1 MEYQHSVKDSPL
13 NSACVVENL
22 CCYFKQII
30 SCEKTKLKNIYAT
43 RWLIFAGP
51 VTYTNNL
58 FIRIMTYHFCTSPF
72 TSLSPYFHVN

>member
-30 SCEKTKLKNIYAT
+30 IYEKTKLKNMA
-43 RWLIFAGP
+43 IFMRLDG
-51 VTYTNNL
+51 
-58 FIRIMTYHFCTSPF
+58 
-72 TSLSPYFHVN
+72 